1 MEGIRRASVK
11 RISVLEIES
20 PKHRQKNVAGRDFYA
35 LSYRFAGE
43 VVLES
48 DGKRLLSGADTVT
61 FTPKGVPYRTAIRE
75 DTRMIVVHFTLT
87 KDIDIRHLGV
97 VNGEG
102 SDLRDLFLQLAD
114 RYTESEPDDFTCM
127 SLFYQILA
135 TLERLAREKNATPA
149 CVLTAKRQIDENFAD
164 PDLSIADVA
173 RAAGVSDSY
182 LRRAFRASYGESPV
196 AYLAHVR
203 VRRAKNLLESEFF
216 TVAEI
221 AALSGFHSAGYFIQ
235 CFRARTGETPA
246 AYRARKLTP
255 RG

>member
-1 MEGIRRASVK
+1 MADIKRASVK

-20 PKHRQKNVAGRDFYA
+20 PKHRAKKVEGRDFYA
-35 LSYRFAGE
+35 LSYRFSGE

-48 DGKRLLSGADTVT
+48 DGKRLVSSADTVT
-61 FTPKGVPYRTAIRE
+61 FTPKGIPYRTAIRE

-97 VNGEG
+97 VDVAG
-102 SDLRDLFLQLAD
+102 SDLRTLFLQLAD
-114 RYTESEPDDFTCM
+114 RYTESTPDDFTCM

-135 TLERLAREKNATPA
+135 TLERFSEDENAVPA
-149 CVLTAKRQIDENFAD
+149 CVLTAKRRIDESFAD
-164 PDLSIADVA
+164 PDLSIASVA
-173 RAAGVSDSY
+173 RESGVSDSY
-182 LRRAFRASYGESPV
+182 LRRAFRSFYRESPV
-196 AYLAHVR
+196 EYLARVR

-221 AALSGFHSAGYFIQ
+221 ATLSGFHSTGYFIQ
-235 CFRARTGETPA
+235 FFRARTGETPA